1 MRRIDFTDTTGVPD
15 PRYKGEKILLLTT
28 EGTKDH
34 WGEFE
39 PLRGT
44 TWEAGV
50 ELVSAESLSHALH
63 GYFMPLLREIGRPP
77 TASAKRVSAEQGEC
91 KSKDMCPSW
100 DPKVCRPGGKGVPP
114 DCYDPPLSPWEGPEL
129 VNLFRTVA
137 HAWKE
142 NRHTVVVVGEGFNIR

>member
-1 MRRIDFTDTTGVPD
+1 MRRIDFTDTTGIPD

-50 ELVSAESLSHALH
+50 EIITAESLSHALH
-63 GYFMPLLREIGRPP
+63 GYFMPLLREIGRPT

-91 KSKDMCPSW
+91 KSQDFCPSW
-100 DPKVCRPGGKGVPP
+100 DPKVCRPGGKGGPP
-114 DCYDPPLSPWEGPEL
+114 DCYDPPLSPGESVET
-129 VNLFRTVA
+129 VSLFRTVA
-137 HAWKE
+137 MAWKE
-142 NRHTVVVVGEGFNIR
+142 NRRTVVVVGEGFNIR